1 MNYRLLIGLV
11 LIAALVSVG
20 CDANRGKSVARNS
33 NTNAATSSAVTGGE
47 AVTGNEAV
55 MGSNTG
61 GSNDAENKLAKYDNF
76 VVEYPE
82 QFNGEFNPAGLEV
95 GPAVDKLAPE
105 IEGVDLE
112 GTDFKL
118 SDYRGKVVML
128 DFYGDW

>member
-1 MNYRLLIGLV
+1 MKYRLFMGLV

-20 CDANRGKSVARNS
+20 CDANRGKSVATNTDNS
-33 NTNAATSSAVTGGE
+33 NAVTGG
-47 AVTGNEAV
+47 
-55 MGSNTG
+55 G
-61 GSNDAENKLAKYDNF
+61 GADRGGETISGGGAENKLAKYDNF

-82 QFNGEFNPAGLEV
+82 KFDGEFNPDGLDV
-95 GPAVDKLAPE
+95 GPAVGQLAPE

-118 SDYRGKVVML
+118 SDYRGKVVLL